1 MAETSLVQKNVQ
13 LSKPNVARFEQ
24 LFPKGNLS
32 YTLDLLLERFVA
44 QYDKTQLEYAE
55 IAARELKESIE

>member
-1 MAETSLVQKNVQ
+1 MTETSLIQKNVQ
-13 LSKPNVARFEQ
+13 LSKPNVDRFNE

-32 YTLDLLLERFVA
+32 YTLDLLLERFNA
-44 QYDKTQLEYAE
+44 QYGKTQAEYAE